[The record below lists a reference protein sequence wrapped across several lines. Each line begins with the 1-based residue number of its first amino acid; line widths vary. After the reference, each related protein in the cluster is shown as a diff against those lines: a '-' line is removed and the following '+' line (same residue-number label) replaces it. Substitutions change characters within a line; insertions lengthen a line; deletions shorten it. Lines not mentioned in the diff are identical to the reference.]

1 MKKENFMRKLTINL
15 CILLLTNLLCSLNLL
30 GKDHKSGSNLIQEI
44 YQQSD
49 LTKFCPLI
57 VLELYGP
64 DCGACIMFKKE
75 YEKLAQEHPDVK
87 FLKINSV
94 KHPEIASKYKITSFP
109 SFVFLANN
117 NTDKPLKIVV
127 GAKREDLKKAIKEFT
142 TTKTQNAKQS
152 ASSSSNQATTTNT
165 GSTTNTASTSSAPQ
179 PTNNIIDISSQ
190 DQLDELLKNSSTPVI
205 LDYHAEGWCGPC
217 KMYKSLFGTL
227 AAQYPKF
234 QFIKANHD
242 VKPNQSIGTK
252 YGVTGFP
259 TTIIFV
265 NGQKTKTITGINLA
279 EIQKELNALS

>member
-1 MKKENFMRKLTINL
+1 MHKLTINL
-15 CILLLTNLLCSLNLL
+15 CLLLLTNLLCPLNSL
-30 GKDHKSGSNLIQEI
+30 GKDHKSGSNLIKEI
-44 YQQSD
+44 SQKSD

-75 YEKLAQEHPDVK
+75 YEKLAQEHPHVK

-94 KHPEIASKYKITSFP
+94 KHPELASLYKITAFP

-127 GAKREDLKKAIKEFT
+127 GAKREELKKAIKEFT
-142 TTKTQNAKQS
+142 TTKDKPAKQV
-152 ASSSSNQATTTNT
+152 ASNNTNQTAATNATINT
-165 GSTTNTASTSSAPQ
+165 GSTTSNSSTAPNTPQ
-179 PTNNIIDISSQ
+179 PANNIIDITSQ
-190 DQLDELLKNSSTPVI
+190 DQLDELLKSSSSPVI

-217 KMYKSLFGTL
+217 KMYKNLFGTL
-227 AAQYPKF
+227 AMQYPKLTF
-234 QFIKANHD
+234 VKANHD
-242 VKPNQSIGTK
+242 VVPNQAIGTK

-265 NGQKTKTITGINLA
+265 NGQKTKSITGINLA
-279 EIQKELNALS
+279 EIQKELNSLS